1 LTRQS
6 TRGVQI
12 TKDRTDG
19 VFSCTHTFTPLPKT
33 ILLQFRTSWLNDTK
47 RKKKTKPPFSAFI
60 LRKAEWSP
68 GRTQEEEEG
77 TKESEKA
84 RI

>member
-1 LTRQS
+1 VYTHLYS
-6 TRGVQI
+6 TSQDYPSPVP
-12 TKDRTDG
+12 D
-19 VFSCTHTFTPLPKT
+19 
-33 ILLQFRTSWLNDTK
+33 SWLNDTK